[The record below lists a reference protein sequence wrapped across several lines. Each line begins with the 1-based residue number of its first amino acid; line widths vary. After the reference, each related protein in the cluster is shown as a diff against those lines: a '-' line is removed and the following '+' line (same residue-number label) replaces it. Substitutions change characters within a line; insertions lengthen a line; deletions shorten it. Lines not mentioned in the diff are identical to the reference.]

1 MRVAMDVDQSATNR
15 LPNVN
20 IEGTEYRMRPRPAT
34 SQFSTMIIERNRQ
47 SVVPGEEGSWRFG
60 FASHLR
66 NLGGHAH
73 PINFFNGPVHT
84 GPRIEDGS
92 NPAQTNWFNENLG
105 WVMTNNGVWNN
116 RANRYG
122 PNDPQERGNR
132 ERYRY
137 VHSIYTMFRT
147 WMRKAI
153 NIVKYKRK
161 RIPEI
166 LGDYNRAPGGAT
178 QRVFTRYTEK
188 ADAEY
193 LRSLRGVVGTT
204 SNSRGESF
212 GNTINV
218 HLDRHGVP
226 SRRSERLRYPSQP
239 QR

>member
-1 MRVAMDVDQSATNR
+1 MQRVAMDVDESATNR
-15 LPNVN
+15 LPNAN
-20 IEGTEYRMRPRPAT
+20 INGTSYRMRPRGPT
-34 SQFSTMIIERNRQ
+34 SQFSTTIIERNRQ
-47 SVVPGEEGSWRFG
+47 SVTGGDGSWRYG
-60 FASHLR
+60 FASHVR
-66 NLGGHAH
+66 NHGTHAH
-73 PINFFNGPVHT
+73 PINSIYGPVHT
-84 GPRIEDGS
+84 GPRVEDGS

-122 PNDPQERGNR
+122 PNDPRGNR
-132 ERYRY
+132 ESYRY

-147 WMRKAI
+147 WLRKGI
-153 NIVKYKRK
+153 NILKYKRK

-178 QRVFTRYTEK
+178 QRVFTRYTEQ

-204 SNSRGESF
+204 ARDGESL

-218 HLDRHGVP
+218 FH
-226 SRRSERLRYPSQP
+226 RRSARSTAGNRP
-239 QR
+239 QRFGF